1 MAFTT
6 ATKNSAVNNIASL
19 GAYISLHSGD
29 PGTTGASEVG
39 GVTRQLTT
47 WGGAAAGVATGS
59 QVTFT
64 SVPAANYQYFG
75 VWSAV
80 TAGTFNHGNVLTPSM
95 NLGGPGTLLVTPH
108 ITFP

>member
-6 ATKNSAVNNIASL
+6 ATKNSAVNNIAGL
-19 GAYISLHSGD
+19 GAYISLHTGD
-29 PGTTGASEVG
+29 PGTTGASESAA
-39 GVTRQLTT
+39 TRQQTT

-59 QVTFT
+59 QVTFA
-64 SVPAANYQYFG
+64 SIAAANYTYFG

-95 NLGGPGTLLVTPH
+95 NLGGTGTLLVTPH